1 MINKIKLLI
10 HNIDNIKNHILVV
23 VVLLVT
29 LGSLSLYAPF
39 ITVAKTA
46 ALLLLAYSIVTS
58 VMETRKTVL
67 RTIRARMFVT
77 IHRLFDK

>member
-1 MINKIKLLI
+1 MINKIKVLM
-10 HNIDNIKNHILVV
+10 HNLDDIKNQMLVV

-29 LGSLSLYAPF
+29 LGSLSLYAPL

-46 ALLLLAYSIVTS
+46 VLLLLAYSIITS
-58 VMETRKTVL
+58 VIKTRKTIL
-67 RTIRARMFVT
+67 STIRARMFVT